1 MLAQPYPPAN
11 KDYILS
17 MQIALPTEIDIE
29 FDLIRNKIIMLNRQ
43 IKSLK
48 RVRDYLL
55 PLLMNG
61 QIKVKESKERLS
73 VLQNTESF
81 LLPSITAVYEFL
93 LFIGSSTEIYSCCF
107 NAFMPH

>member
-1 MLAQPYPPAN
+1 MDQRFVCWNQKGILFRVIFYIKYCSDIVQIIKKPMLAQPYPPAN

-61 QIKVKESKERLS
+61 QIKVK
-73 VLQNTESF
+73 
-81 LLPSITAVYEFL
+81 
-93 LFIGSSTEIYSCCF
+93 
-107 NAFMPH
+107 